1 MRFEGEQPFGFAA
14 EGFVGPS
21 CDILTH
27 PIGGEMNEALAAG
40 LPVLGSIHSQA
51 VNEMVVDV
59 ATG

>member
-1 MRFEGEQPFGFAA
+1 MA
-14 EGFVGPS
+14 EGFVGLV

-27 PIGGEMNEALAAG
+27 SMGGEMNEALAAG